1 MSNRKTIIYLF
12 TIILITS
19 FLLLGSSL
27 AVHSY
32 RDFSS
37 KHQTSAPYSSDYQGN
52 SVYSFITSSFSGVN
66 QILSVKPGQQGE
78 MIYQNVNVSIFST
91 SLMNYTVYVNGNLQ
105 AKGNVSGF
113 ISYLFKESGSTVN
126 IDAFVGN
133 TSFQFNNE
141 IVLHTPIQSL
151 YSPKPPPLVASF
163 RDLVFA
169 LLKGVIGLFPMFI
182 LGYISLK
189 PVVVNIKNRTP
200 VVW

>member
-1 MSNRKTIIYLF
+1 
-12 TIILITS
+12 
-19 FLLLGSSL
+19 
-27 AVHSY
+27 
-32 RDFSS
+32 
-37 KHQTSAPYSSDYQGN
+37 
-52 SVYSFITSSFSGVN
+52 VN